1 MKKLTKIFS
10 FALAFVCLSL
20 CFAGCS
26 FGKEAELSS
35 IDLSTPLQNEFC
47 LGETLDLTGK
57 KLTLTYTDDTQKE
70 INLTES
76 MFISKLDTTTAT
88 TTQPRTMVIKYKE
101 KTTTCNYT
109 VLNAKKVGSNKLY
122 FDKAYVLT
130 SVEKFKNDASVG
142 LDTSNAM
149 LGMKITFNQNGTAL
163 NTESDGTL
171 LTTLTW
177 SINDDNTIQLSSIS
191 TTSTVTYAITLN
203 QNGFTTLVTTSYDAS
218 YDAMLETFTL
228 QNA

>member
-57 KLTLTYTDDTQKE
+57 KLTLTYKDKTQKE
-70 INLTES
+70 IDLTES
-76 MFISKLDTTTAT
+76 MFTTKLDTTTAT
-88 TTQPRTMVIKYKE
+88 TTEQRSMVIKYKE
-101 KTTTCNYT
+101 ETITCNYT

-122 FDKAYVLT
+122 FDKAYTLT
-130 SVEKFKNDASVG
+130 LVKTYK
-142 LDTSNAM
+142 
-149 LGMKITFNQNGTAL
+149 NGTYVG
-163 NTESDGTL
+163 NDNNFYSSSMEFKSDGTG
-171 LTTLTW
+171 TAHDSADNSFTW
-177 SINDDNTIQLSSIS
+177 TINESNNTITLIASGSNA
-191 TTSTVTYAITLN
+191 TVKLTLNEDGLALTVTYSSSFPYYST
-203 QNGFTTLVTTSYDAS
+203 YDTEVRI
-218 YDAMLETFTL
+218 YTL